1 MVAHPASSTA
11 SKNGVRLT
19 NYGSLL
25 SFAAAQIWKR
35 SVSGVQSY
43 GPALLTDL
51 PAFRKTLAGPYGRG
65 TVGRLI
71 ELAECYSCGVP
82 VPFKASSDGDHIIPK
97 ADGGPLGYENFA
109 PMCVKCNSRKGSLDL
124 MHWWAKRNKTLWDLN
139 NDVLL
144 QYSRQKFLQ
153 LIDRGSLDHPAS
165 SSTELLLGQ
174 FGVTLPTPEHTAAF
188 KAIAGRAVLVGIS

>member
-1 MVAHPASSTA
+1 MVAHPASTRT
-11 SKNGVRLT
+11 GVRLT

-25 SFAAAQIWKR
+25 SLAAAQIWKR

-43 GPALLTDL
+43 GPALLTNL

-82 VPFKASSDGDHIIPK
+82 VPFKAGSDGDHIIPK

-109 PMCVKCNSRKGSLDL
+109 PMCVKCNSRKGILDL
-124 MHWWAKRNKTLWDLN
+124 MHWCAKRNKTLWNLN
-139 NDVLL
+139 NEVLL
-144 QYSRQKFLQ
+144 QYSRQKFVQ
-153 LIDRGSLDHPAS
+153 LVHRGVLEDPAS
-165 SSTELLLGQ
+165 APVEFLLGQ
-174 FGVTLPTPEHTAAF
+174 FATTLPTLAHTDAF
-188 KAIAGRAVLVGIS
+188 KAIPARAELVGIS

>member
-1 MVAHPASSTA
+1 VVAHPAPPTA
-11 SKNGVRLT
+11 SKNGVKLT
-19 NYGSLL
+19 NFASLL

-51 PAFRKTLAGPYGRG
+51 PAFRKTLVGPYGRG

-144 QYSRQKFLQ
+144 QYSRQKFVQ
-153 LIDRGSLDHPAS
+153 LVHRGLLEDPAS
-165 SSTELLLGQ
+165 APVEFLLGQ
-174 FGVTLPTPEHTAAF
+174 FATTLPTLAHTDAF
-188 KAIAGRAVLVGIS
+188 NAIPARAELVGVS